1 MEPINKYFICVF
13 IAVLVCTLTASGQY
27 VIKSPDNSLS
37 LKFWLENGNAVYAV
51 QKKKAVVLE
60 TSKLGIIR
68 QDENFTK
75 FSSIAASPQLS
86 VTNSYELLTSKRRF
100 NTYKANKQVFHLTT
114 PSGKL
119 LDIIFQVSDDGVAF
133 RYFFPDT
140 SAGLK
145 KISEEITSFNF
156 DPTAKGWLQPMS
168 DAKTGWE
175 KVHPSYEEYYHQNI
189 PVGTPSPIKAG
200 WVYPALFNTGQNWV
214 LITET
219 FPDGDYCGTRL
230 KAESPEGEYS
240 IGFPQPEEVFP
251 GGALNP
257 ESKLPWYSPWR
268 IITVGSLKTITE
280 STLGTDLAP
289 SSDVKMNAQV
299 IKPGKSSWSW
309 AILKDNSI
317 LYDVQKR
324 FIDYAADMKWEY
336 CLIDVNWDTRIG
348 YDKIKELADYAAGKN
363 VGLILWYNSAG
374 SWNSTPYH
382 PKSALLTH
390 EQRVREFKRIQDIG
404 IKGIKVDF
412 FGGDGQSMMKYYV
425 DILKD
430 AAAHNLLV
438 NCHGSTLPRGLQRTY
453 PNLVSMEAIKGF
465 EFATFEQENQ
475 DVQPTHCA
483 ILPFARNAF
492 DPMDYT
498 PMVLHDIPKIKRK
511 TTNGFELALP
521 ILFLSGVQHLAETPE
536 GMKHVPDYVKEHLR
550 KLPSYWDEVKFIDGF
565 PGKSVVIARRS
576 GKNWYVAGI
585 NGESSKKIMD
595 LNLSFLKKYKGTII
609 TDGGGERTFEQRA
622 IIARKKTKVS
632 VNPAGGFVMVFTKN

>member
-1 MEPINKYFICVF
+1 MKKTFSLLCISI
-13 IAVLVCTLTASGQY
+13 IAVFTSS
-27 VIKSPDNSLS
+27 VIAQHVVKSPDKNLS
-37 LKFWLENGNAVYAV
+37 VKIWLGPAGNAVYSIHN
-51 QKKKAVVLE
+51 KKVTVLE
-60 TSKLGIIR
+60 ESKLGLVR
-68 QDENFTK
+68 NDENFSANLS
-75 FSSIAASPQLS
+75 FVSASPVYPVS
-86 VTNSYELLTSKRRF
+86 ERYELLTSKSRL
-100 NTYKANKQVFHLTT
+100 NEYHANKQVFRLR
-114 PSGKL
+114 SQKGQL
-119 LDIIFQVSDDGVAF
+119 LDIIFQVSNDGVAF
-133 RYFFPDT
+133 RYFFPE
-140 SAGLK
+140 SSGEIK
-145 KISEEITSFNF
+145 KISEELTSFNF
-156 DPTAKGWLQPMS
+156 KADATAWLQPMS

-175 KVHPSYEEYYHQNI
+175 KVHPSYEEYYQQNI

-200 WVYPALFNTGQNWV
+200 WVYPALFKTGKNWV

-219 FPDGDYCGTRL
+219 FPNGDYCGTRL
-230 KAESPEGEYS
+230 KAESPGGEYKV
-240 IGFPQPEEVFP
+240 GFPQPEEVFP

-257 ESKLPWYSPWR
+257 ESKSPWYSPWR
-268 IITVGSLKTITE
+268 IITVGSLKAITE
-280 STLGTDLAP
+280 STLGTDLAAP
-289 SSDVKMNAQV
+289 AAVKLDAAV

-324 FIDYAADMKWEY
+324 FIDYAADMRWEY

-348 YDKIKELADYAAGKN
+348 YDKIKELADYAKTKN

-412 FGGDGQSMMKYYV
+412 FGGDGQSMMNYYI

-465 EFATFEQENQ
+465 EFATFEQANQ
-475 DVQPTHCA
+475 DVQPGHCT
-483 ILPFARNAF
+483 ILPFTRNAF

-498 PMVLHDIPKIKRK
+498 PMVLHEIPNIKRK
-511 TTNGFELALP
+511 TSNGFELALP

-536 GMKHVPDYVKEHLR
+536 GMKQVPEYVKDHLR
-550 KLPSYWDEVKFIDGF
+550 NLPAYWDEVKFIEGF

-576 GKNWYVAGI
+576 GSKWYVAGI
-585 NGESSKKIMD
+585 NGQASESRMD
-595 LNLSFLKKYKGTII
+595 LDLSFLKKYRGTII
-609 TDGGGERTFEQRA
+609 TDGDAPFSFEQRP
-622 IIARKKTKVS
+622 IAASRKTSLRVK
-632 VNPAGGFVMVFTKN
+632 PAGGFVMVFNEK